1 MRCFASVEDGDDSF
15 TPKLPERTSCTPPC
29 GRLRRAPPLLLR
41 CGEGETGGNLEV
53 GVFPAD
59 LVEFCASGLGGALI
73 EGCRQFPPH
82 RKNSAALGVTS
93 LSSGWRHPAAMS
105 GSADGPRLT
114 HLRLTRHGW
123 RPAAPSRFADGPGL
137 PSLAARAR
145 LAKRCFASG
154 CAGPPRTP
162 CAPCHT
168 GAGAEV
174 HVSAASARR
183 VGYRMYPIQACFASR
198 FARTVLTGG
207 ESIPALR
214 LLCLL
219 LQERGE

>member
-1 MRCFASVEDGDDSF
+1 MHGAAARRVGHTEVPDEIC
-15 TPKLPERTSCTPPC
+15 
-29 GRLRRAPPLLLR
+29 LR
-41 CGEGETGGNLEV
+41 
-53 GVFPAD
+53 
-59 LVEFCASGLGGALI
+59 GA
-73 EGCRQFPPH
+73 
-82 RKNSAALGVTS
+82 TS
-93 LSSGWRHPAAMS
+93 LSSGWR
-105 GSADGPRLT
+105 
-114 HLRLTRHGW
+114 

-183 VGYRMYPIQACFASR
+183 VGYRMYPIQA
-198 FARTVLTGG
+198 VLC
-207 ESIPALR
+207 IALR
-214 LLCLL
+214 ARGGLL
-219 LQERGE
+219 RGKGVAGVLPQRPTTLIAQG